1 MYCLKYDFSLI
12 LSVNFV
18 GIFFVLV
25 AKILIIDNEWQ
36 LAKTDFRNALFII
49 ILMDKFS
56 HSISILRN

>member
-1 MYCLKYDFSLI
+1 MYCLEYDFSLI